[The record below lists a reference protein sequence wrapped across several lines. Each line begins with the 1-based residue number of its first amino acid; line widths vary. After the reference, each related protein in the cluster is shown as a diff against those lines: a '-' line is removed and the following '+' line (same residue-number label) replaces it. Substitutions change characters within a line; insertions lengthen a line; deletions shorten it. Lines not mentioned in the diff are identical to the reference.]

1 MKTPVALLLLVPTT
15 LAAQLPKLEPLPVTA
30 ELQELDF
37 RVDPRFAVER
47 SGCLALFNADDAVVL
62 CIDPATGAKRTVGQK
77 GSGPGEFRLAGPI
90 VARPEG
96 GVVAYDQGNARM
108 SVISSA
114 WKIERSVSVPTVM
127 LGVYQVIGDSILALG
142 PPVPSD
148 PPKGAAPVAP
158 QGQALLA
165 ISLRDGKSNRRFA
178 PINAD
183 SGGHF
188 LDPNLKMVTPFA
200 TAILPRRAGG
210 FYLPAPR
217 DLVVF
222 VLDAKGVKRATISR
236 PGMPPELMTSAEK
249 ARVEEQL
256 AKQLKGLK
264 PEQLKAAHEIIDP
277 LLKRPKPQITVTA
290 IAEDAAG
297 RLWLTTPRIRADSTE
312 IDLFSAAGKFLGTR
326 RVPGNLTGLVI
337 HGDQL
342 FGLVEWLDGDREG
355 MQGIVRYRIR

>member
-1 MKTPVALLLLVPTT
+1 MKSLRLLFLLIPSA
-15 LAAQLPKLEPLPVTA
+15 LAAQLPKLEPLPVTTA
-30 ELQELDF
+30 LQELDF

-47 SGCLALFNADDAVVL
+47 SGCLALFNADDAVVH
-62 CIDPATGAKRTVGQK
+62 CIDPTTGTKRTVGKK
-77 GSGPGEFRLAGPI
+77 GSGPGEFRMAGPI

-108 SVISSA
+108 SIISSA
-114 WKIERSVSVPTVM
+114 WKIERSVSVPTIM
-127 LGVYQVIGDSILALG
+127 LGIYQVVGDSILALG
-142 PPVPSD
+142 PPVPSE
-148 PPKGAAPVAP
+148 PPKGTVPAAA
-158 QGQALLA
+158 QGQSLLA
-165 ISLRDGKSNRRFA
+165 VSLRDGKSARRFA

-188 LDPNLKMVTPFA
+188 VDPNLKMVTPFA
-200 TAILPRRAGG
+200 TAIVPRRAGG

-217 DLVVF
+217 DLLVF
-222 VLDAKGVKRATISR
+222 VLDAKGVKRSTFGR

-256 AKQLKGLK
+256 AGQLKGLN
-264 PEQLKAAHEIIDP
+264 PEQLKAAHAIIDP

-297 RLWLTTPRIRADSTE
+297 RLWLATPRIRADSTE
-312 IDLFSAAGKFLGTR
+312 VDLFSAAGKFLGTR

-355 MQGIVRYRIR
+355 MQGVVRYRIR